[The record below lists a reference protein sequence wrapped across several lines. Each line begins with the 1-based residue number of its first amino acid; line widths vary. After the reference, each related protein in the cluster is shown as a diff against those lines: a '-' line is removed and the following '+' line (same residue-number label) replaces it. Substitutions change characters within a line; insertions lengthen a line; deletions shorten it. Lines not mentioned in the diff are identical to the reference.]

1 MKPTPA
7 APEPESPVPRVLMIG
22 WEFPPLLAGGLGVA
36 CEGLVRGLRS
46 LGCGISL
53 VLPRRSR
60 EAEEASGV
68 VVPLDDPAFRILP
81 VETRL
86 TAYPWGGPAPYG
98 PDLPAEVLR
107 FARRVRVAS
116 LREDFDVIHAHD
128 WMTYPAAIALHL
140 SSGRPWIAHVHA
152 TEFARSAGDG
162 SEFVRTVEREGT
174 RRAAR
179 VICVSRRTAAVVHR
193 LYGVPEKKIRVV
205 HNAIDPPGPADE
217 RVFPSDRPMVLFVGR
232 LTRQK
237 APACFL
243 EAARRVLDERPD
255 TQFVVVGNGDRREFL
270 ETRAAQLNIADR
282 VAFTGFLPRARV
294 TELYRRASVFAL
306 PSVDEPFGLAVL
318 EAAQRHVPAIVSRNA
333 GVTEVVRSVVTI
345 DPGDAAGLANRILY
359 LLDSPVTR
367 WLLARHAAEE
377 VRTLSWRRAA
387 GRCLDVYRELA

>member
-1 MKPTPA
+1 MKLKPA
-7 APEPESPVPRVLMIG
+7 APESERPVPRVLMIG
-22 WEFPPLLAGGLGVA
+22 WEFPPFLAGGLGVA

-53 VLPRRSR
+53 VLPRRSAQPAAVS
-60 EAEEASGV
+60 EV
-68 VVPLDDPAFRILP
+68 VVPIDDPSFRILP

-86 TAYPWGGPAPYG
+86 TAYPWGSSEPYG

-107 FARRVRVAS
+107 FARRVRAAS

-128 WMTYPAAIALHL
+128 WMTFPAAIALHL

-174 RRAAR
+174 RRADR
-179 VICVSRRTAAVVHR
+179 VICVSRRTAGVVHR
-193 LYGVPEKKIRVV
+193 RYGVSEKKIRVV
-205 HNAIDPPGPADE
+205 HNAVDPPGPADE

-243 EAARRVLDERPD
+243 EAARRVLDERPEA
-255 TQFVVVGNGDRREFL
+255 QFVIVGSGDRREFL
-270 ETRAAQLNIADR
+270 ETRAAQLGISDR
-282 VAFTGFLPRARV
+282 VSFTGFLPRNRL

-306 PSVDEPFGLAVL
+306 PSVEEPFGLTVL
-318 EAAQRHVPAIVSRNA
+318 EAAQRHVPAIVSKNA
-333 GVTEVVRSVVTI
+333 GVTEVIRSVVTI
-345 DPGDAAGLANRILY
+345 DPGDAEGLAKRIVY

-377 VRTLSWRRAA
+377 VRPLSWRRAA
-387 GRCLDVYRELA
+387 GRCLDVYRELC